1 MVAHVDNKLPLWT
14 AHAMDSSIQSTAVAP
29 HVPGWRNQ
37 FAKSDVLESLSL
49 PRPNTTQPR
58 QRRLTKVRDQLFAS
72 MPASP
77 RLSTPYSPR
86 AVTPATPRA
95 STPASPRARAAAVP
109 APWATLD
116 PWAAAPPRNPTVLLQ
131 QATSRP
137 VSPREV
143 ATPGETSRAAQ
154 GPFYS
159 TGTRST
165 FATLAALVLA
175 GDLEAARRLA
185 PRPPLSALRPH
196 KAPTRGPRT
205 GIAIGDS
212 KDLRIEAESSEEIL
226 DRSSP
231 IDGWK
236 EEEATIDAT
245 ASLPSFFVNDP
256 VASSG
261 SHEIPKLRWAQTD
274 VPPPGAVPPRAHPP
288 PPSVL
293 RPVAPSSPS
302 VRQRPRGSHLGAS
315 SQPLTEFERAD
326 THLLDL
332 CDKGEL
338 AQTSAL
344 LTSGQSVNVAD
355 EGGETPVHKAVR
367 RGDEALLALLLAQ
380 PNVLPDEPDGLRHTP
395 IALAIQLGHLGIAK
409 KLIAHGVDLGRRSE
423 PDGMTL
429 LHKSCWSGH
438 LEMTKLLLD
447 TGRFAQLLE
456 TKDKAGRTP
465 LHLASFRAPEQVC
478 RMLIAAGANPIAKA
492 AGANPMTQD
501 ARGSMPSKATGG
513 LRADSAK
520 LVGENDTYLKAVLL
534 ASKVNQQ
541 LDLSKATPSAA
552 ANGDKQ
558 AAAPAAVIPTSGFSL
573 RGAIGEGSAPP
584 PKAKRSQ
591 VFLTAPE
598 PPAPAPPLAQAA
610 PNAVRL
616 LNESE
621 RAVALQARERAMLL
635 ERKERI
641 DQTIGV
647 PLTARYPPAS
657 TLIESIEHQGAAP
670 HVSIRSTVGGPQMYA
685 GPPPPLG
692 APPGLAVAPKAK
704 SIGEVSLVERS
715 RTDQSELEIL
725 RKSRELRASNV
736 LLSDLDKVGR
746 RDTKKPVRR
755 MKSGVDETEAETA
768 HPSIPLELDL
778 PDLPD
783 LPDLLDDLEFDEE
796 EGEEEEGVEDLRELI
811 PNPTPETSAPETSDA
826 HLESAEDLL
835 RQAQLLRLD

>member
-1 MVAHVDNKLPLWT
+1 M
-14 AHAMDSSIQSTAVAP
+14 
-29 HVPGWRNQ
+29 
-37 FAKSDVLESLSL
+37 
-49 PRPNTTQPR
+49 
-58 QRRLTKVRDQLFAS
+58 
-72 MPASP
+72 
-77 RLSTPYSPR
+77 
-86 AVTPATPRA
+86 
-95 STPASPRARAAAVP
+95 
-109 APWATLD
+109 
-116 PWAAAPPRNPTVLLQ
+116 
-131 QATSRP
+131 
-137 VSPREV
+137 SPREV

-196 KAPTRGPRT
+196 KAPTRGPRA

-226 DRSSP
+226 ERSSP

-236 EEEATIDAT
+236 EEDATIDAT

-409 KLIAHGVDLGRRSE
+409 QLIAHGVDLGRRSE

-456 TKDKAGRTP
+456 AKDKAGRTP

-478 RMLIAAGANPIAKA
+478 RMLIA

-520 LVGENDTYLKAVLL
+520 LVGENDTY
-534 ASKVNQQ
+534 
-541 LDLSKATPSAA
+541 
-552 ANGDKQ
+552 
-558 AAAPAAVIPTSGFSL
+558 
-573 RGAIGEGSAPP
+573 
-584 PKAKRSQ
+584 
-591 VFLTAPE
+591 
-598 PPAPAPPLAQAA
+598 
-610 PNAVRL
+610 
-616 LNESE
+616 
-621 RAVALQARERAMLL
+621 
-635 ERKERI
+635 
-641 DQTIGV
+641 
-647 PLTARYPPAS
+647 
-657 TLIESIEHQGAAP
+657 
-670 HVSIRSTVGGPQMYA
+670 
-685 GPPPPLG
+685 
-692 APPGLAVAPKAK
+692 
-704 SIGEVSLVERS
+704 
-715 RTDQSELEIL
+715 
-725 RKSRELRASNV
+725 
-736 LLSDLDKVGR
+736 
-746 RDTKKPVRR
+746 
-755 MKSGVDETEAETA
+755 
-768 HPSIPLELDL
+768 
-778 PDLPD
+778 
-783 LPDLLDDLEFDEE
+783 
-796 EGEEEEGVEDLRELI
+796 
-811 PNPTPETSAPETSDA
+811 
-826 HLESAEDLL
+826 
-835 RQAQLLRLD
+835 